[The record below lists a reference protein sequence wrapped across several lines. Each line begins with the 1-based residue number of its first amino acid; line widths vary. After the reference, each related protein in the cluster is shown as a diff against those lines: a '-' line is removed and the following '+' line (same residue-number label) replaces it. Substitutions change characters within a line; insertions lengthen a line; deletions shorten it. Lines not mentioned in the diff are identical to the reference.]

1 MTGEDHNKDG
11 TCNISPSSPL
21 RLIGGY
27 FWYMLIEKM
36 HLDLEIPRLNT
47 YIKNLNFK
55 LYADAKFS
63 QK

>member
-1 MTGEDHNKDG
+1 MERLQPVQNRA
-11 TCNISPSSPL
+11 L